1 MRILLVED
9 ESEMA
14 NVLRSALARHS
25 IVVDHAPSLEI
36 AREASLSHTHDAVL
50 LDRKLPDGEG
60 LSLIPELRRQNP
72 ALPII
77 VLSALGSLDNRVI
90 GLDEG
95 ADDYLAKPFSI
106 DELMARLRAVLR
118 RPAQMRS
125 ETLMIGALEFEPE
138 HNAVRINGQPVDL
151 PLRRS
156 SGGPG
161 APSRAI
167 PSSRRSMALTTTSPP
182 MPSTPI
188 FRVCAASSPPLGS
201 RSTPFAASAI
211 CSGKHNDPGALELA
225 AIQAYAQAGVF
236 PDPGADGVC
245 FDRIGAHLQVCLG
258 RRAR

>member
-9 ESEMA
+9 ENEMA

-25 IVVDHAPSLEI
+25 IVVDHAASLEI

-151 PLRRS
+151 PRRELLALEALIRRAGRTVSRDTLEQAVYGFDDDIASNALDAHLSRLRR
-156 SGGPG
+156 
-161 APSRAI
+161 
-167 PSSRRSMALTTTSPP
+167 
-182 MPSTPI
+182 
-188 FRVCAASSPPLGS
+188 
-201 RSTPFAASAI
+201 
-211 CSGKHNDPGALELA
+211 KLA
-225 AIQAYAQAGVF
+225 AARVEIHAIRG
-236 PDPGADGVC
+236 
-245 FDRIGAHLQVCLG
+245 IGYLLREVQ
-258 RRAR
+258 